1 VELNCVLVVWSRKR
15 VRNALPTNSVTVV
28 FQSLLVKSANRT
40 SVGVNVESAEVCVS
54 FMGGG
59 RFVPVAV
66 VITIHGVPFVVVEG
80 RYANTTVDTT
90 TV

>member
-1 VELNCVLVVWSRKR
+1 VGSNCVLVVWSRKR

-28 FQSLLVKSANRT
+28 SQSLLVKSANLT
-40 SVGVNVESAEVCVS
+40 SVGVNVENAEACVS

-59 RFVPVAV
+59 RFAHVVAA
-66 VITIHGVPFVVVEG
+66 ITTHGVPLVVVGG
-80 RYANTTVDTT
+80 RYASTTVDTT

>member
-1 VELNCVLVVWSRKR
+1 MVWSRKR

-28 FQSLLVKSANRT
+28 SQSLLVKSANRT

-59 RFVPVAV
+59 RFVHVAA
-66 VITIHGVPFVVVEG
+66 VITIHGVPFVAVGG
-80 RYANTTVDTT
+80 RYASTTVDTT